1 LEIPQK
7 EKQERGLLKNNVKNI
22 NFAQKNTIVTEI
34 NLIIINAMKNIFIP
48 FLILLLTGCAELSQ
62 VVNQIGTNR
71 PLTQSEVI
79 SGLKQALTIGADS
92 AANKLS
98 AKNGYYLNQLVK
110 ITLPPEANVV
120 TENLSRLPG
129 GEKLVEDVVLR
140 INRSAEE
147 AAKEAAPVF
156 AKAVSNMTIQ
166 DGFAILKGESDAATQ
181 YLKKQTYTELYKL
194 YQPKIKTSLD
204 KEIVGNLST
213 NESWNTLTSQWNR
226 IAGSIVGQMADLEEV
241 DTQLDK
247 YLTEKAL
254 DGLFLKLA
262 QEEKSIRTN
271 PKARVTELLK
281 RVFGNS

>member
-1 LEIPQK
+1 
-7 EKQERGLLKNNVKNI
+7 
-22 NFAQKNTIVTEI
+22 
-34 NLIIINAMKNIFIP
+34 MKNIFIS
-48 FLILLLTGCAELSQ
+48 FLILFLTGCAELSQ
-62 VVNQIGTNR
+62 VVNQIETNR

-98 AKNGYYLNQLVK
+98 EKNGYYLDQLVK
-110 ITLPPEANVV
+110 ITLPPEANIV
-120 TENLSRLPG
+120 TENLSKLPG
-129 GEKLVEDVVLR
+129 GEKLVEDVILR
-140 INRSAEE
+140 INRSAEA

-166 DGFAILKGESDAATQ
+166 DGFTILKGESDAATQ
-181 YLKKQTYTELYKL
+181 YLKKQTYSELYKL

-213 NESWNTLTSQWNR
+213 NESWDKLTSQWNR
-226 IAGSIVGQMADLEEV
+226 IAGSIVGQMTDLKTV
-241 DTQLDK
+241 NTQLDK